1 MLYTLE
7 FLFENV
13 QYWRCTSDLDVMFV
27 DAFVIYANQRKQ
39 TVHQVNCPATKGLG
53 NVKDRSLLYDSFW
66 KKELTEMI
74 DK

>member
-27 DAFVIYANQRKQ
+27 DAFVIYANQRK
-39 TVHQVNCPATKGLG
+39 
-53 NVKDRSLLYDSFW
+53 
-66 KKELTEMI
+66 
-74 DK
+74 